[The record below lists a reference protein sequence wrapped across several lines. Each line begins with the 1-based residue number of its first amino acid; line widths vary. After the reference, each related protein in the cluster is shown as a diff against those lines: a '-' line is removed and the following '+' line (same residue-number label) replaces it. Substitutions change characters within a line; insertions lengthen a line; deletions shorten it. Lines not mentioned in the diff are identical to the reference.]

1 MPLPFEV
8 GDKVFGTNN
17 DFTDISSLVL
27 VNEEVETVNINV
39 EPYDVYFAEGILLH
53 NVHDKGG

>member
-1 MPLPFEV
+1 MQV
-8 GDKVFGTNN
+8 GDRVFQTTNY
-17 DFTDISSLVL
+17 FTEITGVTRVD
-27 VNEEVETVNINV
+27 EKVETVNINV

>member
-1 MPLPFEV
+1 MEV
-8 GDKVFGTNN
+8 IDCTSAVYVT
-17 DFTDISSLVL
+17 SSVSQSFYRS
-27 VNEEVETVNINV
+27 NI